1 MQVNANA
8 QLQTQAYTKLQ
19 QQTQQPTAQTTSA
32 QTLQSDTVSLSSDAV
47 AASQAEIQRGGGDVL
62 LPTKKKEN

>member
-19 QQTQQPTAQTTSA
+19 QQTQQPSAQTTST

-47 AASQAEIQRGGGDVL
+47 AASQAEIQRGGGTVITDR
-62 LPTKKKEN
+62 KKEN